1 MAEARKPPRPPAPR
15 RSRRPEAAEPMRVH
29 RALALGGVASRRA
42 AERLVVEGRVAIN
55 GETATVGQ
63 LVGPGDRLTV
73 DGRPVRAESMRAY
86 LLHKRHGTV
95 STASDPEGRPTVLD
109 GLPDEVR
116 LYPVG
121 RLDYDTTGAL
131 VITNDGEL
139 ANRLMHPSSGVPKTY
154 DALLEGRVSA
164 DTIRVLRRGVTLE
177 DGRTAPARVEA
188 LPRPAAGGTWLRIE
202 IHEGRNRQ
210 VRRMGEAVGHRVLR
224 LHRPR
229 YAGITLGRL
238 KPGDWRPL
246 TREEW
251 TRLATAVGL
260 ER

>member
-1 MAEARKPPRPPAPR
+1 MPEARKPSRPQAAR
-15 RSRRPEAAEPMRVH
+15 RPRRPEAAEPMRVH

-42 AERLVVEGRVAIN
+42 AERLVAEGRVAVN
-55 GETATVGQ
+55 GETAAIGQ

-73 DGRPVRAESMRAY
+73 DGRPVRPESMRAY
-86 LLHKRHGTV
+86 LLHKRRGTV

-109 GLPDEVR
+109 GLPDDVR

-164 DTIRVLRRGVTLE
+164 ETVRALRRGVDLE

-202 IHEGRNRQ
+202 IREGRNRQ

-229 YAGITLGRL
+229 YAGIPLGRL
-238 KPGDWRPL
+238 APGEWRPL

-251 TRLATAVGL
+251 TKLAATVGL

>member
-1 MAEARKPPRPPAPR
+1 
-15 RSRRPEAAEPMRVH
+15 MRVH

-42 AERLVVEGRVAIN
+42 AERLVAEGRVEVN
-55 GETATVGQ
+55 GATAAVGQ
-63 LVGPGDRLTV
+63 LVAPGDRLTV
-73 DGRPVRAESMRAY
+73 DGRPVRPEVMRAY
-86 LLHKRHGTV
+86 LLHKRRGTV

-164 DTIRVLRRGVTLE
+164 ETIRALRRGGELE
-177 DGRTAPARVEA
+177 DGRTMPARVEA

-210 VRRMGEAVGHRVLR
+210 VRRMAEAVGHRALR
-224 LHRPR
+224 LHRSR
-229 YAGITLGRL
+229 YAGIPVGRL
-238 KPGDWRPL
+238 KPGEWRPL

-251 TRLATAVGL
+251 TRLAAAVGL